1 MREKTGKQ
9 INVPLDK
16 IIIITTSK
24 PKKKNRRQRER
35 ERASFRQEASEKKRD
50 FNNKLPIP

>member
-1 MREKTGKQ
+1 MRGETGKQ

-16 IIIITTSK
+16 IIIITVMT
-24 PKKKNRRQRER
+24 
-35 ERASFRQEASEKKRD
+35 ERARESFVQTRSERKKRD

>member
-24 PKKKNRRQRER
+24 PKKESKTERER
-35 ERASFRQEASEKKRD
+35 ESFVQTRSERKKRD